1 MYTHIIH
8 LADIHIV
15 TDRQDEYRQVFD
27 NTFRKIKELTKN
39 ALIIVAGDIIH
50 NKTKI
55 TPEVISM
62 TNYLPT

>member
-15 TDRQDEYRQVFD
+15 TDRQDEYKQVFD

-39 ALIIVAGDIIH
+39 ALIIVAGDII
-50 NKTKI
+50 
-55 TPEVISM
+55 
-62 TNYLPT
+62 